1 MKAGQPSARV
11 LAPIGRWF
19 VWLAAPVRLLLIGMT
34 TPTRIR
40 PSAIPVNPTTHRPQV
55 VIVGAGFAG
64 VAAARRLE
72 RRAKRG
78 EIDLLLV
85 SPADHLNY
93 QALMP
98 EVAAGITDPRHI
110 AVSLHRLLRRT
121 RVVAGAAEAVD
132 VQRHELTLGRNDG
145 VRLVV
150 RWDLLLLCPGGVT
163 RTFDIPGIERTVGLK
178 SLVQAVNL
186 RDHVL
191 AQLALTEEVPAERD
205 ERCTFVVVG
214 GGYSGSEFAAQM
226 QLLTRRV
233 APRYR
238 GLKASDPRWVL
249 VEGASRLMPQL
260 PAKLSARA
268 HKVLCARGVDVRLA
282 TEVVEVTDHDVALSN
297 GERIPTRTV
306 VWTTGVQPSP
316 VIASLGLPTTQG
328 RLQVDAQLRATDVY
342 GLFAFGDAAAVPDL
356 LHPDALCPQTAQ
368 HAVRQGKHAADNAL
382 RLLRQAPLREY
393 RHHDL
398 GFVADLGG
406 FKAVATPLGVPVS
419 GLPAKTL
426 TKAYHLYALPTMT
439 NRLRVLTDWIL
450 GTLTLNQDVR
460 LGPVSDGDP
469 ADMAP
474 TSTPLAAPRPSALS
488 KLSL

>member
-1 MKAGQPSARV
+1 
-11 LAPIGRWF
+11 
-19 VWLAAPVRLLLIGMT
+19 MT
-34 TPTRIR
+34 TTDRIG
-40 PSAIPVNPTTHRPQV
+40 PSAIPVNPSTVRPQV

-72 RRAKRG
+72 RRARRD
-78 EIDLLLV
+78 ELDLLLV

-110 AVSLHRLLRRT
+110 GVSLRRLLRRT
-121 RVVAGAAEAVD
+121 RVVAGAAVAID
-132 VQRHELTLGRNDG
+132 VKRRELTLARNDG
-145 VRLVV
+145 VRLIV
-150 RWDLLLLCPGGVT
+150 RWDLLLLCPGAVT
-163 RTFDIPGIERTVGLK
+163 RTFDVPGIERTFGLK
-178 SLVQAVNL
+178 SLIQAVSL

-214 GGYSGSEFAAQM
+214 GGYSGSEYAAQM

-238 GLKASDPRWVL
+238 GLNASDPKWVL
-249 VEGASRLMPQL
+249 VEQAPRLMPQL

-268 HKVLCARGVDVRLA
+268 LKILRSRGVDVRLG
-282 TEVVEVTDHDVALSN
+282 TGVVEVTEHDVALSS

-316 VIASLGLPTTQG
+316 LVAALGLPTTHG
-328 RLQVDAQLRATDVY
+328 RLWVDPQLRVIGAD
-342 GLFAFGDAAAVPDL
+342 GLFAFGDAAAVPDV
-356 LHPDALCPQTAQ
+356 LHPGELCPQTAQ
-368 HAVRQGKHAADNAL
+368 HAVRQGKRAAENAL
-382 RLLRQAPLREY
+382 RALRGTPLHEY

-406 FKAVATPLGVPVS
+406 WKAVATPLGIPMS
-419 GLPAKTL
+419 GLSAKVL
-426 TKAYHLYALPTMT
+426 TKGYHLYALPTMA
-439 NRLRVLTDWIL
+439 NRLRVLTDWTL
-450 GTLTLNQDVR
+450 GTLTPNQDVR
-460 LGPVSDGDP
+460 LGPVYDDDP
-469 ADMAP
+469 ADASP
-474 TSTPLAAPRPSALS
+474 LSPPLATPRVVSRASA
-488 KLSL
+488 